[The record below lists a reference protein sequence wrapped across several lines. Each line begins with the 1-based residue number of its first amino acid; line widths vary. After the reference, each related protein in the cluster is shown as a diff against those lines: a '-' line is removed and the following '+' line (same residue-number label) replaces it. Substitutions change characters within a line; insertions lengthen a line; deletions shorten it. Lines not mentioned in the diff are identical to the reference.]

1 MNNRFSRSSSR
12 SRRRRRERP
21 ARPAARQTARA
32 PASVRG
38 WVERKRKVSRF
49 YFIAALTLVLAGA
62 FYMEWNQRQK
72 KAVWGTELYLL
83 KEVEVDG
90 AERFSKDEIVE
101 IAGLEIG
108 KTTMDDVDKNDLA
121 AALTNSY
128 SDIEPAAIRVEV
140 PNGLVSI
147 SLDERK
153 PTAWFQTGG
162 KVYCVD
168 DDQVVLDRPFRLDLL
183 RDVPLKRLA
192 KEGLVELAVDSVE
205 MDADGR
211 PILNDALR
219 LGLQVAI
226 MDQVIHE
233 KRQEEG
239 YDDSSFR
246 ARSVDARDPK
256 RIAVSYAPNGSRML
270 RALLVESDYSTSL
283 RSIRMVMETHR
294 AAEYQSSLSS
304 SGDILDGAAVVEE
317 IDARFSE
324 DIPIYAIP

>member
-1 MNNRFSRSSSR
+1 MNSRSSR
-12 SRRRRRERP
+12 SRRGRREP
-21 ARPAARQTARA
+21 SARPTAHQTARS
-32 PASVRG
+32 PSSVRG

-62 FYMEWNQRQK
+62 FYVEWNQRQN

-83 KEVEVDG
+83 KEVEVNG
-90 AERFSKDEIVE
+90 VERFSKDEIVE

-108 KTTMDDVDKNDLA
+108 KTTMDDVDRNALT
-121 AALTNSY
+121 AALTNSF
-128 SDIEPAAIRVEV
+128 SDIEPASIRVDV
-140 PNGLVSI
+140 PTGLVSI

-153 PTAWFQTGG
+153 PTAWFQTRG
-162 KVYCVD
+162 KVYCID
-168 DDQVVLDRPFRLDLL
+168 DDQVVLDRPFRLELL

-205 MDADGR
+205 LGADGR
-211 PILNDALR
+211 PILDDALR
-219 LGLQVAI
+219 MGLQVAI

-246 ARSVDARDPK
+246 ARSVDARDPR
-256 RIAVSYAPNGSRML
+256 RIAISYAPNGSRML

-283 RSIRMVMETHR
+283 RSIRVVESHR
-294 AAEYQSSLSS
+294 AAKHQNSLSS
-304 SGDILDGAAVVEE
+304 SGNILDGAAVVEE

-324 DIPIYAIP
+324 DIPIYALP

>member
-1 MNNRFSRSSSR
+1 MNSRYNRSSR

-21 ARPAARQTARA
+21 ARQTGRQTGRA
-32 PASVRG
+32 PVSVRG

-49 YFIAALTLVLAGA
+49 YFIAALSVVLAGA
-62 FYMEWNQRQK
+62 FYVEWNQRQN

-83 KEVEVDG
+83 KAVEVSG
-90 AERFSKDEIVE
+90 AERFSTDEIID

-108 KTTMDDVDKNDLA
+108 ETTMDDVDKNALT
-121 AALTNSY
+121 AALTNAY
-128 SDIEPAAIRVEV
+128 SDIEPAFIRVDV
-140 PNGLVSI
+140 PDGLVSI

-162 KVYCVD
+162 TVYCVD
-168 DDQVVLDRPFRLDLL
+168 DDEVVLDRPFRLELL

-205 MDADGR
+205 MNADGR

-256 RIAVSYAPNGSRML
+256 RIAISYAPNGSRML

-283 RSIRMVMETHR
+283 RNIRDVESHR
-294 AAEYQSSLSS
+294 AAKYQSSLSS
-304 SGDILDGAAVVEE
+304 SGNILDGAAVVEE
-317 IDARFSE
+317 IDARFAE
-324 DIPIYAIP
+324 DIPIYALP